1 MKNLQRDEI
10 DFGKMNVPKLF
21 FKLFIPTILGMI
33 FMTLFNII
41 DGIFV
46 GKGVSSDALAAVNI
60 AAPIFLFSSAV
71 SLMFASG
78 VSIVAAVHLSQ
89 GNVKAANIN
98 ITQSFVVPFIAM
110 TILAALIFFFP
121 EQLNVLFGGSEQ
133 LLPLVKGY
141 LRGIYLFPILG
152 VFLMVGSFVI
162 RLDGSPKVAMY
173 ISIFPALLNIFLDW
187 LFIFPLQ
194 KGVWGAAV
202 ATVLAQGVGAAM
214 VLIYLLKFS
223 KTVRFYRL
231 KWTRTSLYLMWRNV
245 RYMMKLGFSTFVGE
259 VAIAAAMIVGNYMFI
274 RYLHEDGVAAYSVAC
289 YLIPLIFMFGN
300 SIVQSQLPVL
310 SYNKGLGDFSRI
322 RKTIQISIVVG
333 ILASLLITLIC
344 TIFCDSLMTLFLD
357 HGTNAYGIATE
368 GFPYFALGFAFI
380 TLNLIGIGI
389 YQGLEKANNAIFF
402 MFLRGIVFVVPSFI
416 LSPALLGT
424 KGLWLAVPIAEI
436 LTFLV
441 IVLYSVWNLSRKNW
455 RNEF

>member
-10 DFGKMNVPKLF
+10 DFGKMNIPKLF
-21 FKLFIPTILGMI
+21 FKLFIPTILGMV
-33 FMTLFNII
+33 FMTAFNII

-98 ITQSFVVPFIAM
+98 ITQSFIVPFILMA
-110 TILAALIFFFP
+110 ILAAIVFFFP
-121 EQLNVLFGGSEQ
+121 ERLNVLFGGSEQ

-141 LRGIYLFPILG
+141 LRGIYLYPILG

-173 ISIFPALLNIFLDW
+173 VSIVPALLNIFLDW

-202 ATVLAQGVGAAM
+202 ATVLAQSVGVIM
-214 VLIYLLKFS
+214 VLTYLFKFS
-223 KTVRFYRL
+223 KTVHFYRL

-245 RYMMKLGFSTFVGE
+245 RYMMKLGLSTFVGE
-259 VAIAAAMIVGNYMFI
+259 VVLAAAMIVGNYMFI

-289 YLIPLIFMFGN
+289 YLFPLIFMFGN

-310 SYNKGLGDFSRI
+310 SFNKGLGDFSRI

-333 ILASLLITLIC
+333 IIASLLITASC

-357 HGTNAYGIATE
+357 RGTNAHAIATR

-389 YQGLEKANNAIFF
+389 YQGLEKANSAIAF
-402 MFLRGIVFVVPSFI
+402 MFLRGLVFVVPSF
-416 LSPALLGT
+416 LLVPTVLGE
-424 KGLWLAVPIAEI
+424 KGLWLAIPIAEA
-436 LTFLV
+436 LTFIV
-441 IVLYSVWNLSRKNW
+441 IVLASVWNLSGKKLR
-455 RNEF
+455 